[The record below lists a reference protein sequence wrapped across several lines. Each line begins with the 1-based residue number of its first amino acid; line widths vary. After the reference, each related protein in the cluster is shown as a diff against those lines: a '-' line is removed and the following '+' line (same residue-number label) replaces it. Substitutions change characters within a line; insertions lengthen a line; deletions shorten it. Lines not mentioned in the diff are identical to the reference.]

1 MNSPNNF
8 GPALTGPP
16 AADIKKTG
24 AKIMLQKTFAG
35 GLAPQN
41 MVKHTLLLAA
51 LCLLSAC
58 DNGAPDNAAPA
69 PAEVEVFREV
79 LKDGGEGPE
88 MVALAGFAVE
98 ARLRA
103 RAAHGDPRAGLALL
117 DRLECH
123 FSGEANETQQTTI
136 A

>member
-1 MNSPNNF
+1 M
-8 GPALTGPP
+8 A
-16 AADIKKTG
+16 
-24 AKIMLQKTFAG
+24 LQK
-35 GLAPQN
+35 N
-41 MVKHTLLLAA
+41 MKNTLLPAA

-69 PAEVEVFREV
+69 PAEVEVFRDA

-123 FSGEANETQQTTI
+123 FNGT
-136 A
+136 